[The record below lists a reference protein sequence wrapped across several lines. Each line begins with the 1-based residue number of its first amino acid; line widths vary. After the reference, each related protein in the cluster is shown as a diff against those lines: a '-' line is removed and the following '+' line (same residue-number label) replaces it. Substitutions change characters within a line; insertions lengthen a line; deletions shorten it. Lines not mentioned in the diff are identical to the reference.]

1 TFNNGCPQPH
11 LPFPPPPLLHT
22 HSYHISAAASAAAQL
37 QFDYDDDFN
46 PTPSSPTPATALDS
60 DGSRPF
66 RGVHWVFIGNPS
78 AKKHIYA
85 DMISKLLHVP
95 RISISTLLRQD
106 LNPHSPLYK
115 QIAEAINCGK
125 LVPESIIFGLLLK
138 RLEDGHY
145 RGENGFILDG
155 IPRTRLQAE
164 ILDQLVDIDLVV
176 NFKCSEDHTH
186 AAGCPVDSTAP
197 RDRTKSSFS
206 NINKDTEDSH
216 PKVSA
221 FYREQM
227 QYLEDYY
234 QSQKKLIDFQV
245 GKAPGET
252 WKGLLAAL
260 HLPHTNAVHSS
271 RTHYA
276 FQSTLNI

>member
-1 TFNNGCPQPH
+1 MADLSRISTALCH
-11 LPFPPPPLLHT
+11 LSPPLLHT
-22 HSYHISAAASAAAQL
+22 HSYHISAAAAASAAAQL

-46 PTPSSPTPATALDS
+46 PTSPSPTPATALGS
-60 DGSRPF
+60 DASRPF
-66 RGVHWVFIGNPS
+66 RGVHWVFIGNPY

-115 QIAEAINCGK
+115 QIAEAVNRGK

-176 NFKCSEDHTH
+176 NFKCSEDHLKS
-186 AAGCPVDSTAP
+186 AGSPADSTVP
-197 RDRTKSSFS
+197 RERTKSSFS
-206 NINKDTEDSH
+206 NFNKDTEDSQ

-271 RTHYA
+271 RTLTMG
-276 FQSTLNI
+276 FRVP